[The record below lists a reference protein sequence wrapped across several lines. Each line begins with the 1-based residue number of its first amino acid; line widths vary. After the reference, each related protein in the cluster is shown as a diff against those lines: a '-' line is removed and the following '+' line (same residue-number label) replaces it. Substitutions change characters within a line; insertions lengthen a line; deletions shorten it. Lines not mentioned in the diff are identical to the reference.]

1 MSYRVL
7 QMAALGAL
15 MFGPAIAR
23 AHPHIFIETRL
34 VVLTDGAGAV
44 SGVEVQWTYDELY
57 SMMLLDEMGLDQD
70 YDGVLADGEA
80 AALDGFD
87 MNWQPG
93 YAGDLYLWQGDGAL
107 ELGAPEPLESAYEG
121 GRVVSRHF
129 RPLAA
134 PVSGEVRI
142 KAYDP
147 TFYTAYD
154 LGGGVDVP
162 EGCEVSVIV
171 ADIKAAQDKAN
182 ALIEELG
189 ILNTDVEYPEVGAEF
204 ADEVTVSCG
213 G

>member
-1 MSYRVL
+1 MNYRVL

-15 MFGPAIAR
+15 MFGPGFAW

-34 VVLTDGAGAV
+34 VVRTDGAGAV

-93 YAGDLYLWQGDGAL
+93 YAGDLYLWQGNGAL
-107 ELGAPEPLESAYEG
+107 ELGAPQPLESAYVE

-129 RPLAA
+129 RPLAVPA
-134 PVSGEVRI
+134 SGEVRI

-162 EGCEVSVIV
+162 EGCVVSVTV
-171 ADIKAAQDKAN
+171 ADIKAAQEKTN
-182 ALIEELG
+182 VLIEELG